1 MPSGLAFLMNNEAGI
16 VKSFLLRA
24 IRLQSNSEKRI
35 DNFTLG
41 KGAMPASFKVE
52 HNPIRAQ
59 DTIVADF
66 GESAI
71 GRVAPV
77 DSGFWWIFLL
87 RAYTKAT
94 GDWSLAESPECQRG
108 MELILNLCLSEGF
121 DTFPTLLCADGCSM
135 VDRRM
140 VSKSSS
146 LIACPRAWV
155 FL

>member
-1 MPSGLAFLMNNEAGI
+1 MFVRDFVPSGLAFLMNNEAGI

-77 DSGFWWIFLL
+77 DSGF
-87 RAYTKAT
+87 
-94 GDWSLAESPECQRG
+94 GG
-108 MELILNLCLSEGF
+108 
-121 DTFPTLLCADGCSM
+121 
-135 VDRRM
+135 
-140 VSKSSS
+140 SSS
-146 LIACPRAWV
+146 SAPTPRPLEIGA
-155 FL
+155 